1 MAACR
6 EKKIG
11 SPQAARRHVH
21 GLLQESKIQE
31 RYFPRWPLGLASSLP
46 SVHQNQTLLN
56 ISERHQHIL
65 RQLKEEGKINIQEL
79 SLLMGVSTVTI
90 RKDLKVLEDMNLLF
104 RTWGG
109 GSLNNPY
116 TMERSINEKALIHS
130 EEKQQIAKAALSLIG
145 SNDSILIGSGTTV
158 FELARQLNPSTPI
171 TVITPAAK
179 VTLELSNRPNVE
191 LIQLGGTVRP
201 KSSAVV
207 GPAAESALAKIS
219 CNLLFMGVDGIDLEF
234 GLSTTN
240 FNEASMGSSM
250 VDSAEK
256 VIVLADSSKF
266 NKRGLAKICNLDQ
279 IHSIVTDANV
289 SDRMVK
295 AIQERGVKVVIAGDK

>member
-1 MAACR
+1 
-6 EKKIG
+6 
-11 SPQAARRHVH
+11 
-21 GLLQESKIQE
+21 
-31 RYFPRWPLGLASSLP
+31 
-46 SVHQNQTLLN
+46 LN

-65 RQLKEEGKINIQEL
+65 RQLKEDGKINVQEL
-79 SLLMGVSTVTI
+79 SLQMGVSTVTI
-90 RKDLKVLEDMNLLF
+90 RKDLKVLEEMNLLF
-104 RTWGG
+104 RTRGG

-116 TMERSINEKALIHS
+116 TMERSINEKASIHA
-130 EEKQQIAKAALSLIG
+130 EEKQQIAKAALDLVG
-145 SNDSILIGSGTTV
+145 SHDSMLIGSGTTV
-158 FELARQLNPSTPI
+158 FELARQLYPSGPV

-179 VTLELSNRPNVE
+179 VTLELSNRPHVE

-207 GPAAESALAKIS
+207 GPAAESALEGMS

-240 FNEASMGSSM
+240 FNEASLGAKM
-250 VDSAEK
+250 VEAAET

-266 NKRGLAKICNLDQ
+266 NKRGLAKICNLDR
-279 IHSIVTDANV
+279 IHVIVTDAKI

-295 AIQERGVKVVIAGDK
+295 AVQENGIKVIVAGNR

>member
-1 MAACR
+1 M
-6 EKKIG
+6 
-11 SPQAARRHVH
+11 
-21 GLLQESKIQE
+21 
-31 RYFPRWPLGLASSLP
+31 
-46 SVHQNQTLLN
+46 N
-56 ISERHQHIL
+56 ISERHQQIL
-65 RQLKEEGKINIQEL
+65 RILKEKGKVNIQDL
-79 SLLMGVSTVTI
+79 STRMDVSTVTI
-90 RKDLKVLEDMNLLF
+90 RKDLKALEEMNLLF
-104 RTWGG
+104 RTRGG

-116 TMERSINEKALIHS
+116 TMERSINEKALIHVG
-130 EEKQQIAKAALSLIG
+130 EKQQIGKAALSLIA

-158 FELARQLNPSTPI
+158 FELARQLYPSHPI

-207 GPAAESALAKIS
+207 GPAAENALEKIS
-219 CNLLFMGVDGIDLEF
+219 CNLLFMGVDGIDLDF

-240 FNEASMGSSM
+240 FNEASMGSKM
-250 VDSAEK
+250 VDSAET

-279 IHSIVTDANV
+279 VHYIITDAGV
-289 SDRMVK
+289 SDRLVK
-295 AIQERGVKVVIAGDK
+295 ILQEGGIRILIAEDK